1 MMLRIIGAMLLV
13 AASVMATPVVA
24 AMSAVNPAPTQN
36 LAARPKAIV
45 RLPSQVSVFEPSG
58 GGVATRMAGREAT
71 ARSNVTASAT
81 RLVHDAGLFQRLPTP
96 PLTPAD
102 LDTLDA
108 HIGLYDPVAQPV
120 FIYGRDEQAAW
131 AYEKNGFDDT
141 VGPGES
147 SCAARASPTP
157 R

>member
-102 LDTLDA
+102 LGYA
-108 HIGLYDPVAQPV
+108 RCAYRPV
-120 FIYGRDEQAAW
+120 
-131 AYEKNGFDDT
+131 
-141 VGPGES
+141 
-147 SCAARASPTP
+147 
-157 R
+157 